1 MQVQDYDPDL
11 PAVDWAQVQPFVLA
25 VVQEVTAGVPYPPAA
40 IVNAVAHHVDWCV
53 NVASLPLDR
62 GALFRRDIIGYAVDK
77 MPTTSPSTKGRRR
90 SLLLRV
96 AEQLGVELPPAPLTP
111 LAAAQPSQPY
121 RPDEVA
127 ELCGWAEYQATEAR
141 RVSALALISLG
152 LGAGLPT
159 RDLSAVRAMD
169 VRDDGRV
176 VTVRGTRPR
185 SVPVGPVW
193 ASLLQEIRHEAD
205 FPEAVLFRP
214 GARWHA
220 NIVTVFVDR
229 SSGIAVR
236 PTTQRMRATWIVEQL
251 TVGVPMHKLLYRA
264 GVTSM
269 DALVRYEKYLPSV
282 TG

>member
-1 MQVQDYDPDL
+1 MEVHDYDPDL
-11 PAVDWAQVQPFVLA
+11 PAVDWAHVQPFVLA
-25 VVQEVTAGVPYPPAA
+25 VVQEVTAELPYPPAA
-40 IVNAVAHHVDWCV
+40 TMNAVAHHVDWCV
-53 NVASLPLDR
+53 NEARLPLDR
-62 GALFRRDIIGYAVDK
+62 EALFRRDIIGYAVDR

-96 AEQLGVELPPAPLTP
+96 AEQLGVESPPAPLTP

-121 RPDEVA
+121 RPEEIA
-127 ELCGWAEYQATEAR
+127 ELCGWAEYQATTVR

-159 RDLSAVRAMD
+159 RDLCAVRATD
-169 VRDDGRV
+169 VQVDGRV
-176 VTVRGTRPR
+176 VTVHGARPR
-185 SVPVGPVW
+185 SIPIGPVW
-193 ASLLQEIRHEAD
+193 APLLEEVHHEAD
-205 FPEAVLFRP
+205 SPEAPLFRP

-229 SSGIAVR
+229 SSGIGVR

-251 TVGVPMHKLLYRA
+251 TVGVPMHTLLHRA